1 MYFILIVFIV
11 QVRLKAQEKKVD
23 HMERAKRLEEIPL
36 LKEQH
41 EDLKAERKQVKI
53 RFFFVFKGFGGMLP
67 PGFRIR
73 IDLMRIRIRIRI
85 QNFF

>member
-1 MYFILIVFIV
+1 LIPDPIRILIRNPAQNKCVILFIFML

-41 EDLKAERKQVKI
+41 EDLKAERKQV
-53 RFFFVFKGFGGMLP
+53 
-67 PGFRIR
+67 
-73 IDLMRIRIRIRI
+73 
-85 QNFF
+85 